1 MVSPRPNENEELSS
15 GGSTVVSQTTDIGS
29 GIVSVVS
36 TAHDGPILTPRQ
48 PKTPRPMMM
57 GTSKQYMPSFL
68 VPVYQTLG
76 MPTEFVANEKYFKG
90 SFENLELIRNARVKC
105 PLLCKEF
112 IIDAWQLYYDQ
123 SKGAYAVLLIAAVLP
138 DIDIKYM
145 VKICKL
151 LGLAAL
157 VEVHDER
164 KFDRVLRI
172 ESVELIG
179 INNLQKD
186 IADAA
191 VIRVIL
197 LNCEPAEQHL
207 TALKNYDKRKISK
220 SNSVTTRNI
229 FNSPAC
235 ITVQVKSPQA
245 KQTCPIVCFEE
256 SDPANQR
263 HES

>member
-1 MVSPRPNENEELSS
+1 MRLSIDEPTNS
-15 GGSTVVSQTTDIGS
+15 QGNNGSS
-29 GIVSVVS
+29 
-36 TAHDGPILTPRQ
+36 
-48 PKTPRPMMM
+48 
-57 GTSKQYMPSFL
+57 
-68 VPVYQTLG
+68 
-76 MPTEFVANEKYFKG
+76 
-90 SFENLELIRNARVKC
+90 ENLELIRNAGVKC

-112 IIDAWQLYYDQ
+112 IIDAWQFYYDR
-123 SKGAYAVLLIAAVLP
+123 SKGADAVLLIVTVLP
-138 DIDIKYM
+138 NLDIKYM

-157 VEVHDER
+157 VEMHDER
-164 KFDRVLRI
+164 EFDRVLGI

-179 INNLQKD
+179 INNLQND
-186 IADAA
+186 IANSKPFQDAA

-197 LNCEPAEQHL
+197 LNCEPAEQQL
-207 TALKNYDKRKISK
+207 TALKNYDRRKISK

-235 ITVQVKSPQA
+235 ITAQIKSPQA